1 MTTSDRYGVAIA
13 QAGDLLRWRSPL
25 RAELWASRL
34 VAEFDEDGGDEEAFG
49 GLLEGASGSEAALVA
64 AALTSVGMSVRAADP
79 GPEWLGRMG
88 EVTCESAWYGKADPY
103 GEQVLAA
110 LTFRYRNGKEPHT
123 VVVAIDQVN
132 GGIAVD
138 AAVEEPKFLDDLG
151 LSPADPALVAG
162 RVLEAFS
169 LLDMLLGAPV
179 ADTLPPLRA
188 FTLARARSIPAHPT
202 KTQPAQ
208 DPTQPAHTHTGPA
221 QDPTQPAHTQPT
233 DKPAQPAHT
242 QTRPSEEPAPPAHT
256 QTGPTDDPEQPDH
269 ARPRPTDDPAQAA
282 GTRTQSAA
290 DPAHTRP
297 AEAQTPPAEGP
308 AQPDHAR
315 TRPTDDLA
323 HTRPAEAQT
332 PPAEDP
338 ARPDHAQSRPADPA
352 QPAGSTAGPVGGGF
366 DVPDLAEFSELAGV
380 PGAVEAYRVLVEF
393 VGDRGLWWSPAR
405 VSAFL
410 TVWLPREA
418 ALSREATDAMPTVVR
433 AWTRHVADEPAIH
446 AQIDADAPGL
456 PARMADESLAGLR
469 KTLAQRRQP
478 KE

>member
-1 MTTSDRYGVAIA
+1 MTTSDRYGAALA

-34 VAEFDEDGGDEEAFG
+34 VAEFDEDGGDEFG
-49 GLLEGASGSEAALVA
+49 GLLEGASGAEAALVA
-64 AALTSVGMSVRAADP
+64 AALTAVGTPVRAADP
-79 GPEWLGRMG
+79 GPEWAGRMG

-188 FTLARARSIPAHPT
+188 FTLARTRSIPAHTQAEPT
-202 KTQPAQ
+202 E
-208 DPTQPAHTHTGPA
+208 D
-221 QDPTQPAHTQPT
+221 
-233 DKPAQPAHT
+233 PAQP
-242 QTRPSEEPAPPAHT
+242 
-256 QTGPTDDPEQPDH
+256 H
-269 ARPRPTDDPAQAA
+269 ARPTGEPAQAA
-282 GTRTQSAA
+282 ETQAA
-290 DPAHTRP
+290 ETQLADGPAHTSP
-297 AEAQTPPAEGP
+297 AAARTPPTEDP

-315 TRPTDDLA
+315 PTDL
-323 HTRPAEAQT
+323 
-332 PPAEDP
+332 
-338 ARPDHAQSRPADPA
+338 A
-352 QPAGSTAGPVGGGF
+352 QPGEPAAAPVGGPAAGPVGGGF
-366 DVPDLAEFSELAGV
+366 GVPGLAEFPELDGV
-380 PGAVEAYRVLVEF
+380 PGAAEAYRVLVEF

-418 ALSREATDAMPTVVR
+418 TLSREATDAMPAVVR
-433 AWTRHVADEPAIH
+433 AWTRRVADEPAIH
-446 AQIDADAPGL
+446 TQIDADAPGL

-469 KTLAQRRQP
+469 KTLARRPQP
-478 KE
+478 EE

>member
-49 GLLEGASGSEAALVA
+49 ELLEGVSGAEAALVA
-64 AALTSVGMSVRAADP
+64 AALSAVGTPVRAADP

-123 VVVAIDQVN
+123 VVVAIDQVS

-162 RVLEAFS
+162 RVLESFS

-188 FTLARARSIPAHPT
+188 FTLARTRTIPAHPT
-202 KTQPAQ
+202 TTQAANTQTRPTHAPAQ
-208 DPTQPAHTHTGPA
+208 PDHTHTGSTEDPA
-221 QDPTQPAHTQPT
+221 RPHHTRPQPT
-233 DKPAQPAHT
+233 GN
-242 QTRPSEEPAPPAHT
+242 PSQAAET
-256 QTGPTDDPEQPDH
+256 
-269 ARPRPTDDPAQAA
+269 QAA
-282 GTRTQSAA
+282 GN
-290 DPAHTRP
+290 PPHTRP
-297 AEAQTPPAEGP
+297 TAPQTPPAEAP
-308 AQPDHAR
+308 AQPGHA
-315 TRPTDDLA
+315 P
-323 HTRPAEAQT
+323 
-332 PPAEDP
+332 
-338 ARPDHAQSRPADPA
+338 SRPAGLA
-352 QPAGSTAGPVGGGF
+352 QPAGPAAAPVGGGF
-366 DVPDLAEFSELAGV
+366 EVPDLAEFSELAGV
-380 PGAVEAYRVLVEF
+380 PGAAEAYRVLVEF

-418 ALSREATDAMPTVVR
+418 TLSREATDAMPAVVR
-433 AWTRHVADEPAIH
+433 AWTRRVADEPAIH
-446 AQIDADAPGL
+446 ARIDADAPGL

-469 KTLAQRRQP
+469 KTLAQQRQP
-478 KE
+478 EE

>member
-49 GLLEGASGSEAALVA
+49 GLLEGASGAEAALVA
-64 AALTSVGMSVRAADP
+64 AALTSVGTPVRAAGP

-188 FTLARARSIPAHPT
+188 FTLARTRSIPAHPT
-202 KTQPAQ
+202 KTDPAHTHIGPTQDPTHLAQTRPAQ
-208 DPTQPAHTHTGPA
+208 DPTQPAQTR
-221 QDPTQPAHTQPT
+221 PT
-233 DKPAQPAHT
+233 DKPA
-242 QTRPSEEPAPPAHT
+242 
-256 QTGPTDDPEQPDH
+256 QPDH
-269 ARPRPTDDPAQAA
+269 ARPRPADDPAQAA
-282 GTRTQSAA
+282 DALTQSAV
-290 DPAHTRP
+290 DPGHTWP
-297 AEAQTPPAEGP
+297 AEAQAPPAE
-308 AQPDHAR
+308 
-315 TRPTDDLA
+315 
-323 HTRPAEAQT
+323 E
-332 PPAEDP
+332 P
-338 ARPDHAQSRPADPA
+338 ARPDHAQPRPADPPP
-352 QPAGSTAGPVGGGF
+352 PAGPTAGPVSGLH
-366 DVPDLAEFSELAGV
+366 VPDLAEFSELAGV
-380 PGAVEAYRVLVEF
+380 PGVVEAYRVLVEF

-418 ALSREATDAMPTVVR
+418 TLSREAADAMPAVVR
-433 AWTRHVADEPAIH
+433 AWTRRVADEPAIH

-456 PARMADESLAGLR
+456 PARMADEKLAGLR

-478 KE
+478 EE